1 MSSKQGTRRFK
12 DAEEKR
18 AKKAR
23 ETARLWSL
31 VKAAVKVIDSS
42 RVVSRGVYEM
52 DPAAVIALRHHC
64 DEMRFALKM
73 HELELLNGG
82 EDE

>member
-1 MSSKQGTRRFK
+1 MSSRQGTQRFK
-12 DAEEKR
+12 DAAEKR
-18 AKKAR
+18 AVRAK

-31 VKAAVKVIDSS
+31 VKAAVRVMDSS
-42 RVVSRGVYEM
+42 RVVSRGVYEV
-52 DPAAVIALRHHC
+52 DPAAMIALRHHC

-82 EDE
+82 DHE